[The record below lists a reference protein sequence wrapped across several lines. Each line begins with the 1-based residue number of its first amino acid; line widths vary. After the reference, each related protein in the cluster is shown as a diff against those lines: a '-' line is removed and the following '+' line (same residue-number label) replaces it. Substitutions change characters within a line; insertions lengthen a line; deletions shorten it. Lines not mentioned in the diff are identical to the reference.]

1 MKGPGKG
8 KTNNPAG
15 RPKGTKNRTT
25 EEIRQSLLKL
35 LDDNIDNLQ
44 TDIEALDSKER
55 LTILINLAKHCTP
68 PAINPEK
75 LTSEQLEQILDYI
88 KTNGKL

>member
-1 MKGPGKG
+1 MKGK
-8 KTNNPAG
+8 KTGGRKAG
-15 RPKGTKNRTT
+15 TPNRTT

-44 TDIEALDSKER
+44 TDIEALESKER
-55 LTILINLAKHCTP
+55 LTILISLARHLTP
-68 PAINPEK
+68 QAINPEK